1 MPGYMGSHSDKKA
14 VESFSKILTKSK
26 TKTKT
31 KTKTKKSSKSKGSY

>member
-31 KTKTKKSSKSKGSY
+31 KTKKSSKSKGSY

>member
-31 KTKTKKSSKSKGSY
+31 KTKKSSKPKGSY

>member
-31 KTKTKKSSKSKGSY
+31 KTKKSSKSKGSYA

>member
-26 TKTKT
+26 SKT

>member
-1 MPGYMGSHSDKKA
+1 MAGYMGSHSDKKA

-31 KTKTKKSSKSKGSY
+31 KTKKSSKSKGSY

>member
-1 MPGYMGSHSDKKA
+1 MPGYMGSNSDKKA

-31 KTKTKKSSKSKGSY
+31 KTKKSSKPKGSY

>member
-26 TKTKT
+26 TKTK
-31 KTKTKKSSKSKGSY
+31 KSSKKSSKSKGSY

>member
-1 MPGYMGSHSDKKA
+1 MGSHSDKKA

-26 TKTKT
+26 SKT